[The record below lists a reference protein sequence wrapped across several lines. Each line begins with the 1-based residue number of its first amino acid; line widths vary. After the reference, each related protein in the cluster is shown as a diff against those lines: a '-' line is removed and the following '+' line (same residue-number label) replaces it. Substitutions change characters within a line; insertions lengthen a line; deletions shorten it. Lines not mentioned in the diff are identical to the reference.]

1 MVRGYPARV
10 TTAND
15 TTPTD
20 VLDFWLGPLGA
31 DGLPDDAHVKRWWTK
46 DPAFDGTCAERFGA
60 ALDRA
65 GRGELDGW
73 AATED
78 GRVALVVVL
87 DQLSRNI
94 HRDTPRAF
102 AGDARALALAE
113 EGRGQGLFERLP
125 IIHAYFLAMPFMH
138 AETVEAQ
145 RTCVALFTALRDRA
159 PSEDA
164 RQLLAMGV
172 DFAEKHRVIVERF
185 GRFPHRN
192 RILGRPSTPE
202 EIAFLEQPGS
212 SF

>member
-1 MVRGYPARV
+1 M
-10 TTAND
+10 TAND
-15 TTPTD
+15 ITPRD
-20 VLDFWLGPLGA
+20 VLDFWLGPLGP
-31 DGLPDDAHVKRWWTK
+31 DGLPDEAHMKRWFTK
-46 DPAFDGTCAERFGA
+46 DPAFDATCGARFGA

-65 GRGELDGW
+65 ASGELDGW
-73 AATED
+73 AATPE
-78 GRVALVVVL
+78 GRLALVIVL

-113 EGRGQGLFERLP
+113 DGRALGLFDRIPL
-125 IIHAYFLAMPFMH
+125 IHGYFLAMPFMH
-138 AETVEAQ
+138 AEDVEAQ

-159 PSEDA
+159 TSDDA

-172 DFAEKHRVIVERF
+172 DFAERHRVIVERF

-192 RILGRPSTPE
+192 RVLGRESTPE
-202 EIAFLEQPGS
+202 EVAFLEQPGS